1 MTTVVNC
8 EVFMYPIFLS
18 LKEEKQKTIINA
30 AMDEFAKK
38 GYQHASTNEI
48 VRKAG
53 ISKGSLFHYFGSKQV
68 LAEFLIHYSLNLFE
82 ENIVGHL
89 EHMTGDIIERWRD
102 IVLLKLKLISEYPL
116 IFAFMLRIL
125 NEENE
130 DIKNSLND
138 SRDEF
143 IEKFKNKVYTGLDH
157 SKFREDVDVGKALK
171 LIYWGLEGYAAE
183 VQRKIGDSRIPEEL
197 IDQSLNECN
206 EYLDM
211 FKRIFYR

>member
-1 MTTVVNC
+1 
-8 EVFMYPIFLS
+8 MYPIFLS

-82 ENIVGHL
+82 ENIVSHL
-89 EHMTGDIIERWRD
+89 EQMTGDIIERWRD

-143 IEKFKNKVYTGLDH
+143 IEKFKNKVYAGLDH